1 MFVDLMLLVWLW
13 VLCTVLTSLLC
24 RFACWGG
31 VNFVGGWW
39 LVGILVVLFCSLCW
53 MLINSVEMRA
63 DFIHIVLLAERLVW
77 VLFYVVVD

>member
-1 MFVDLMLLVWLW
+1 MFVDLMLLVCLW

-24 RFACWGG
+24 RFARW
-31 VNFVGGWW
+31 VRLILLVGGGC
-39 LVGILVVLFCSLCW
+39 VGILVVLFCSLSW